1 MENPV
6 LSQVFFTREVD
17 IVKKEKQY
25 IVYKIICDVNGKVY
39 IGQTNKPIKERL
51 QNHINFALGEE
62 RSKKVKFSRAIRKYG
77 KEHFHIEEIERASN
91 QEELDEREF
100 YWINYYDSVNTG
112 YNSKNTKGKCGGDT
126 LTNHW
131 NREEI
136 SRKFSESKKGDL
148 NPMRINGGLKGER
161 NGMYGK
167 RGSEVHNS
175 IKCVGTNSITGEVK
189 IFESHREAA
198 DYVGLKNSLGV
209 GQRIRRETKSEYKG
223 WMFYSY
229 EEYLKSQ
236 ETIESVDNEKDII
249 E

>member
-6 LSQVFFTREVD
+6 LSQVFFAREVD
-17 IVKKEKQY
+17 IVKKEKEF

-39 IGQTNKPIKERL
+39 IGQTNKSIKERL
-51 QNHINFALGEE
+51 QNHIKFALTEK
-62 RSKKVKFSRAIRKYG
+62 RSEKVKFSRAIRKYG
-77 KEHFHIEEIERASN
+77 KEHFHIEEIERVNN

-112 YNSKNTKGKCGGDT
+112 YNSKNSKGKCGGDT
-126 LTNHW
+126 LSNHW
-131 NREEI
+131 NKEEI
-136 SRKFSESKKGDL
+136 SRKISESKKGDL

-167 RGSEVHNS
+167 LGALNPHSR
-175 IKCVGTNSITGEVK
+175 KCVGVNSITGEIK
-189 IFESHREAA
+189 FFDSRA
-198 DYVGLKNSLGV
+198 DASRYVGLRVSGV
-209 GQRIRRETKSEYKG
+209 SSRITGSTKGEYRG
-223 WMFYSY
+223 WMFYNY